1 MKSRPRM
8 VAKLNLLPLYSLPS
22 HCERAQLE
30 ADACQPARQSSNP
43 SRARALKWQRL
54 RESHAARQ
62 NAATTAGQRRLCA
75 HVRCLCRGRRGP
87 CAPAWHPPPRDDQSA
102 LPRCPPRPYP
112 SRKTTPS
119 RSRPRGG
126 GQARASHAP
135 PTSRRGQRQPR
146 LPDSSFVRSGRQCAP
161 AALGGAPQPQQ
172 PHCMHPSV
180 RMQAIARAYTSPAA
194 PRCVECAPPKPHVS
208 SRLVSSLPPARAH
221 PARCCG
227 RMYACM
233 HTRLIAL
240 CLARSLGCAAHG
252 CATPPRQT
260 PRTFLAPPLART
272 AALRAR
278 AAACCPA
285 TRAGVARRAADIAMG
300 RAADAAA
307 RAAGSGACTPLMT
320 NLEQSSWLGRGR
332 RECPAKPEA
341 PVAPWHARRAG
352 QGEGGGSFRVDAT
365 FALV

>member
-54 RESHAARQ
+54 RESHTARQ

-126 GQARASHAP
+126 GQARTSHAP

-146 LPDSSFVRSGRQCAP
+146 LPGSSFVRSGRQCAP

-252 CATPPRQT
+252 GATPPR
-260 PRTFLAPPLART
+260 RTFLAPPLART

-352 QGEGGGSFRVDAT
+352 QGEAGGSFRVDAT